1 MLPRHIKSLEVLKYV
16 PHIPIGTETSDSCGG
31 HTSASTMNKGSPE
44 TEASMFEVLTIANE
58 RNCIIQANWTQ
69 RLVTENL
76 ALFCKNSN
84 RPVFFKKL
92 LFHGVEDSTCPVTCV
107 KLLRSYVEVCS
118 SAPAQSLLNCGVS

>member
-16 PHIPIGTETSDSCGG
+16 PHIPIGTETRDSCGG

-44 TEASMFEVLTIANE
+44 TEASMFEVFTTANE

-84 RPVFFKKL
+84 KPFFFLTIISWGRGFNMSGYMCEAASFARMWEFVLRPR
-92 LFHGVEDSTCPVTCV
+92 HSRC
-107 KLLRSYVEVCS
+107 
-118 SAPAQSLLNCGVS
+118 